1 MAQNGSAN
9 GSVPARKHGPRA
21 VALVGPQGVGKTTL
35 FEALLAAAG
44 NASRRSTDPRERAMG
59 TETRLG
65 HCVMDGDSFALLDC
79 PGSIEF
85 AHETEA
91 AVAVADLVVVVCEPV
106 PARAIA
112 LAPLFRMIEHHRL
125 PSMVFINKLDTL
137 GEGRVRDTLA
147 ALQAQSRRPLVLR
160 QVPIR
165 EGEAI
170 TGYVDLVSE
179 RAYRYRRGAASE
191 LIRMPETVA
200 AREQEAR
207 SQLAETLADHDDALM
222 EKFLEDAIA
231 TPEDLYRAMHTDL
244 VQGAV
249 DAVLIGAAERGGGV
263 RRLWKALRH
272 DTPDCA
278 ETAARRG
285 VAAEG
290 DGTAA
295 QVFKTVHTGHGG
307 KLSYARIWR
316 GSLRDGVTLDGVRLG
331 GISKFPGGEA
341 EKVAEAEA
349 GEVVALG
356 RLEGITTGRTIG
368 PEKDIAQLPFP
379 TPPAP
384 VHALSITTDDR
395 KDDMRL
401 NAALAKLQEEDTALS
416 AHHDAQLGQLVIEG
430 QGEIHLQN
438 AIARL
443 AKAHGVKVSSTK
455 PRTGYRETIRRP
467 VRQHARLKRQTGGHG
482 QFADVTLEIEPR
494 ARGEGFSFESHI
506 VGGVVPRRFI
516 PAVEEAAEDA
526 LKKGPLGQIVV
537 DVAVRLMDGTFHS
550 VDSSDMAFAT
560 ATRMAMQEGL
570 AKASPVLLEPIHEV
584 ALLVPNGF
592 TAAAQRLLSERR
604 GQILGYAEREGW
616 PGWDEVKALMPEA
629 EIFGMI
635 TELRSMT
642 MGLGTYTHRFDHLA
656 EAQGAA
662 AQKAAAGS

>member
-1 MAQNGSAN
+1 MPQNGST
-9 GSVPARKHGPRA
+9 PARKHGPRA
-21 VALVGPQGVGKTTL
+21 VALVGPQGAGKTTL
-35 FEALLAAAG
+35 AEALLAAAG
-44 NASRRSTDPRERAMG
+44 NAARRGTDPRDRAMG
-59 TETRLG
+59 TDARLA
-65 HCVMDGDSFALLDC
+65 HCTMDGDPFALLDC

-85 AHETEA
+85 AHEVEA
-91 AVAVADLVVVVCEPV
+91 ALAVADLAVVVCDPT

-112 LAPLFRMIEHHRL
+112 LGPLFRMIEQHGL
-125 PSMVFINKLDTL
+125 PSLVFINKLDTL
-137 GEGRVRDTLA
+137 GDGHVRDTLA
-147 ALQAQSRRPLVLR
+147 ALQEQSRRPLVLR

-165 EGEAI
+165 EGETI

-179 RAYRYRRGAASE
+179 RAYRYRRGEASE
-191 LIRMPETVA
+191 LVRMPETVT

-231 TPEDLYRAMHTDL
+231 TPEDLYRAMHNDL
-244 VQGAV
+244 AQGGV
-249 DAVLIGAAERGGGV
+249 DAVLLGVAERGGGV

-272 DTPDCA
+272 DTPDLA

-285 VAAEG
+285 IATEG
-290 DGTAA
+290 DGLIA

-316 GSLRDGVTLDGVRLG
+316 GGLRDGTMLDGSRLG

-341 EKVAEAEA
+341 EKVAEASA
-349 GEVVALG
+349 GEVVGLG
-356 RLEGITTGRTIG
+356 RLDGIGTGRTIG
-368 PEKDIAQLPFP
+368 PDKDARQLPFP
-379 TPPAP
+379 ATPAP
-384 VHALSITTDDR
+384 VHALAITTDDR

-401 NAALAKLQEEDTALS
+401 NAALARLQEEDTALIVQ
-416 AHHDAQLGQLVIEG
+416 HDAQLGQLVIEG
-430 QGEIHLQN
+430 QGEIHLQA

-443 AKAHGVKVSSTK
+443 AKAHGVKVSATR
-455 PRTGYRETIRRP
+455 PRTGYRETIRHQ

-482 QFADVTLEIEPR
+482 QFADVVLEIEPR
-494 ARGEGFSFESHI
+494 ERGEGFSFESRI
-506 VGGVVPRRFI
+506 VGGVVPKRFI
-516 PAVEEAAEDA
+516 PAVEEAAEEA
-526 LKKGPLGQIVV
+526 LKKGPFGQIVV

-570 AKASPVLLEPIHEV
+570 AKASPVVLEPIHEV
-584 ALLVPNGF
+584 SMLVPNSF

-604 GQILGYAEREGW
+604 GQILGYSEREGW
-616 PGWDEVKALMPEA
+616 PGWDEVKALVPEA

-642 MGLGTYTHRFDHLA
+642 LGLGTYTHRFDHLA

-662 AQKAAAGS
+662 AQKAVAG